1 MSVWSWRASR
11 WVLLGGA
18 GVVLAAC
25 GGTAAGL
32 TTSRSNGTGT
42 SGGPPSAAAVSAYVA
57 QVEPVRLGVNQLLSG
72 ADPILDG
79 FKAHTISPQAAG
91 DQMSALEQRFA
102 TYLVTMEAIDPSNA
116 VLRKLNAPY
125 ANTYYLQ
132 DNYLSVLAAALPDSS
147 FADLPDTQNAQRL
160 AIIEWRT
167 QLQGVANAVQV
178 RLPADLQQAGR
189 GEIAPSPSGS

>member
-1 MSVWSWRASR
+1 M
-11 WVLLGGA
+11 
-18 GVVLAAC
+18 LAAC
-25 GGTAAGL
+25 GGTTAGL
-32 TTSRSNGTGT
+32 TTSSPNATGT
-42 SGGPPSAAAVSAYVA
+42 SGAPSAAAVRAYVV
-57 QVEPVRLGVNQLLSG
+57 QVEPVRLGVNQLLLG

-79 FKAHTISPQAAG
+79 FRAHTITPQAAG

-132 DNYLSVLAAALPDSS
+132 DNYLSGLAAALPDSS
-147 FADLPDTQNAQRL
+147 FDDLPDTQNAQRL

-167 QLQGVANAVQV
+167 QLQVVANAAKV

-189 GEIAPSPSGS
+189 GEIAPSPEGS